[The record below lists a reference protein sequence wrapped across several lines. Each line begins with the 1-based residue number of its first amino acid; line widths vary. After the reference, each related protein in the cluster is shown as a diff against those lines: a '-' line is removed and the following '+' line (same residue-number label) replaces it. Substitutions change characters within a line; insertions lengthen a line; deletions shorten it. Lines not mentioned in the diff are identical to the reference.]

1 MPAPP
6 PVRRRPPA
14 GRPATRSAPPR
25 QIAPPP
31 SDARLP
37 RFRMSRVEYEAFT
50 EEQETKFEWVD
61 GEAIE
66 MSGATE
72 EHCDLTGNLD
82 FLLRTVIRRRGGG
95 AARGKVYNGDM
106 RVRTRGGAG
115 PNRYPDV
122 SVVVG
127 ESRFARHPEDKK
139 LDLLN
144 PTVLIEVLSDS
155 TAEDDEHGRKFEDYT
170 ATPSVSDYV
179 LADSRAMRVVH
190 RTRRAAGESWAEA
203 ELTDPADVLELPA
216 VGFAATLA
224 EIYEG
229 VSFDSAT
236 E

>member
-14 GRPATRSAPPR
+14 GRPATRPAPPR
-25 QIAPPP
+25 QVAPPSP
-31 SDARLP
+31 VARP
-37 RFRMSRVEYEAFT
+37 RRFRMSRAEYEAFA

-66 MSGATE
+66 MPRVTEQHSDLAVTLSG
-72 EHCDLTGNLD
+72 
-82 FLLRTVIRRRGGG
+82 LLWLAMRCRD
-95 AARGKVYNGDM
+95 GKVNHADL

-115 PNRYPDV
+115 PNRFPDL

-170 ATPSVSDYV
+170 ATPSVRDYV

-190 RTRRAAGESWAEA
+190 RARENAGEPWAEA